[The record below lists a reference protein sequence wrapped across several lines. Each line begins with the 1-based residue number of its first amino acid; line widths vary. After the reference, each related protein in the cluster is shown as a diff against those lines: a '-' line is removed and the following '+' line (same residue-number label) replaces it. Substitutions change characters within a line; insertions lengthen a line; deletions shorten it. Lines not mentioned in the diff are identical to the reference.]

1 MKEWMNEWKGKT
13 RDLLLRRLQQL
24 FHNNH
29 SLHLQKL
36 CYSYS
41 PIKTI
46 NNDWRKPSIR
56 PPRQEY
62 FFSFPKKADF
72 NTCFIFVQNIS
83 TFFAFFTH

>member
-1 MKEWMNEWKGKT
+1 MNEWKGT
-13 RDLLLRRLQQL
+13 TLDLLLRRLQQL

-41 PIKTI
+41 PVKTI
-46 NNDWRKPSIR
+46 NNDWRKLSIR

-62 FFSFPKKADF
+62 FFSFPKKANF